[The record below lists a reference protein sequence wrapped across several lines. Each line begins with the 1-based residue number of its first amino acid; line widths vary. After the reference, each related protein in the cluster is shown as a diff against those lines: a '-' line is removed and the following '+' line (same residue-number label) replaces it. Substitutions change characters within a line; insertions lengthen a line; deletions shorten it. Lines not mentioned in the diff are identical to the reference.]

1 MTKKSAILEAALQ
14 LFSEME
20 YTGTST
26 RMIAMKAGV
35 SEGLIFR
42 HFKNKEGLLNV
53 LLADA
58 EKEIASLYEPVL
70 ALEHP

>member
-1 MTKKSAILEAALQ
+1 MTKKNAILEAALH
-14 LFSEME
+14 LFSEMG

-26 RMIAMKAGV
+26 RMIAIKSGV

-58 EKEIASLYEPVL
+58 KKK
-70 ALEHP
+70 